1 MSTSHSFEL
10 TRVDMERVV
19 YMQHASLP
27 PDFDALYDVRFERV
41 VARTRELA
49 GRKEAAGAEE
59 LIRWVKGDGA

>member
-1 MSTSHSFEL
+1 
-10 TRVDMERVV
+10 MERVV